1 VGKRVRI
8 EALKRYFREVFSPC
22 DMSCQLQRKIQKD
35 SSKCKGG
42 KEVHEVLEEYDLV
55 SMYEIAYISS
65 KESSQS
71 NS

>member
-1 VGKRVRI
+1 MGKRVRI
-8 EALKRYFREVFSPC
+8 EALKRYFGEVVSPC
-22 DMSCQLQRKIQKD
+22 DISCKLQRKIQKD

-42 KEVHEVLEEYDLV
+42 KEVQEVLEEYDLV
-55 SMYEIAYISS
+55 SMNEIAYTSS